1 MTTRIRRYVETDTGH
16 RVPNHKSKCR
26 HFHGH
31 RYRFEAEIE
40 GDIVDQEG
48 VSEEGML
55 MDFSDVSQI
64 LTVYIHDVVDH
75 AFVVY
80 EGDEEREP
88 YYHNYRPTIEQ

>member
-26 HFHGH
+26 HMHGH

-40 GDIVDQEG
+40 GDTVEESG

-55 MDFSDVSQI
+55 MDFSDVSKI
-64 LTVYIHDVVDH
+64 LTEKVHDVVDH

-80 EGDEEREP
+80 LSLI
-88 YYHNYRPTIEQ
+88 HI